1 MTRLAFQSLLARW
14 SRALTAIVGAS
25 IAISIAFVLT
35 GIVNGFG
42 SETTRTLEAIGDNYL
57 VPEGAL
63 GLISGVTE
71 ETAGP
76 PGARPIAFGRDA
88 LRAQNIDL
96 NIFGIDPDH
105 IDVASGRVFRDNS
118 EVVLDVSAGVDIGES
133 IEVSDLELT
142 VVGTTEGL
150 RVFAGGPVAFLSMET
165 AQGMF
170 YAGQP
175 LVSGFVSDEPLE
187 APPGLEVLSVD
198 AAKSDMD
205 RAVKGAV
212 DTIAM
217 TRTLL
222 WIMVAGIIFVLNR
235 LNMLDRRS
243 ELATLK
249 CLGVGPRSMGA
260 SLMVESLLIGL
271 LSGISG
277 CIAGWLLTPLFAL
290 EIEISRFD
298 VMRILAFTIGASLLV
313 GLLAAVQLRRVVP
326 SDAFR
331 GEI

>member
-1 MTRLAFQSLLARW
+1 MTRLALNNLLARW

-25 IAISIAFVLT
+25 IAISIAFVMT

-42 SETTRTLEAIGDNYL
+42 SETTRTLAAIGDHYL

-71 ETAGP
+71 ESDGPAGT
-76 PGARPIAFGRDA
+76 RPIAFGRDA
-88 LRAQNIDL
+88 LRDKNIDL
-96 NIFGIDPDH
+96 NIFGVDPNSLQ
-105 IDVASGRVFRDNS
+105 VETGRVFEANN
-118 EVVLDVSAGVDIGES
+118 EVVIDESAGAAVGD
-133 IEVSDLELT
+133 VLKVADLELT
-142 VVGTTEGL
+142 VVGVTDGL
-150 RVFAGGPVAFLSMET
+150 RVFAGGPVAFLSLET

-175 LVSGFVSDEPLE
+175 LVSGFVADEPVT
-187 APPGLEVLSVD
+187 ASAGLDVLSV
-198 AAKSDMD
+198 AEAKLDMD

-212 DTIAM
+212 DTIIM

-222 WIMVAGIIFVLNR
+222 WVMVAGIIFVLNR

-249 CLGVGPRSMGA
+249 CLGASTRSMGVA
-260 SLMVESLLIGL
+260 LMVESLLVGL

-277 CIAGWLLTPLFAL
+277 CIAGWLLKPLFAL
-290 EIEISRFD
+290 EIEISQFD
-298 VMRILAFTIGASLLV
+298 VIRILAFTVGVSLLV
-313 GLLAAVQLRRVVP
+313 GAMVTFQLRRIVP

-331 GEI
+331 GEL